1 MISCNQVV
9 LTGKVAT
16 TPRRQYRP
24 DGTPV
29 LQFPLALNDSKDS
42 SGQPSQNLIN
52 IVAFGK
58 LAEIKPDLQSGQHLL
73 VKGRLNQRRWQ
84 TPEGKNRTQTEVI
97 AIELH
102 TVEETETTT
111 GLPKGKMD
119 SIEGGKDNEKTG

>member
-29 LQFPLALNDSKDS
+29 LQFPLVLNDSKDS

-102 TVEETETTT
+102 SVEETETAT